1 MSNFIRKNYFSI
13 INCCQFNDLAIILNC
28 AYIYF
33 GIQIGNIQEAMYYIA
48 NENIKMLM

>member
-1 MSNFIRKNYFSI
+1 MIFQLSI
-13 INCCQFNDLAIILNC
+13 VASLMIGPIAIILLNC